1 MADKTRTGL
10 IQIYTGNG
18 KGKSTAA
25 FGLALRA
32 AGCGLRTAIVQFMKK
47 GEWYGEIAAIKQL
60 PLVDIYSYGGSK
72 FLKKGTPPDQENLD
86 LAAAAMAKARELMA
100 QEEIDILILDEP
112 LSGVD
117 IEGEKQLLDMLDEV
131 RRFYDQSI
139 LLSTHDFATLEE
151 YADKVI
157 LLQSGVLKA
166 GTPAEVLSSPEF
178 QEVFHL
184 SLGRGRG

>member
-100 QEEIDILILDEP
+100 QEEIDILILDELNNAVFFDLITEEQALALFEEKP
-112 LSGVD
+112 SYMELIATGRNATSAMTARADLVTEMREIKHPYQQGIQARKG
-117 IEGEKQLLDMLDEV
+117 IE
-131 RRFYDQSI
+131 F
-139 LLSTHDFATLEE
+139 
-151 YADKVI
+151 
-157 LLQSGVLKA
+157 
-166 GTPAEVLSSPEF
+166 
-178 QEVFHL
+178 
-184 SLGRGRG
+184 